1 MIVPVFAFDMLPADL
16 SCAPNLLHFQ
26 RRRKPLLELPK
37 MMGFD
42 TIIGLTGLA
51 LTLPGL
57 VQTTIHFSRHLA
69 KRCDSIPDLDESSKV
84 RDLILSLQCGT
95 LRATMESV
103 EDLYADTSD
112 AGTRYALQGI
122 VERVSE
128 KMKSLDREITQITT
142 ACGDEKQLNKARTS
156 AHHCIDGIET
166 MAEKLRAHVQVRT
179 SSRPLPSHL
188 QLRNS
193 QFSLVEGSIKQLP
206 HAPVQMCLGEFRVDQ
221 GVTESL
227 CIVEDKVLDGLL
239 ECDAL
244 DTILELSRSLQFR
257 FTGKGILQ
265 LAGFQAVSASHFRLV
280 FPFPA
285 KRANPRSLRDILLDP
300 INSPVPPI
308 PRNYRFILPR
318 KLAEAV
324 YHVHEQNLVHKCIR
338 PESILLF
345 EPEENGP
352 DMKYPRTIGL
362 PVLTDWQHARKTTDV
377 SKRQPFGDW
386 TMAMYQHPERQA
398 HPSTIAASRYH
409 IGHDIYSLGICLLEI
424 GLWHPLIIYGGA
436 PAYSPLLVEAK
447 AAWRAENAV
456 IHPNGQPLTD
466 AEIEQRVFI
475 HLAGDRLAFEMGEAY
490 SKLVVKCLTCLE
502 RGFGNVHHF
511 VDSTSRDWQEQGFL
525 FIQEIRRELAGAS
538 TMGEGIYNMIS

>member
-1 MIVPVFAFDMLPADL
+1 
-16 SCAPNLLHFQ
+16 
-26 RRRKPLLELPK
+26 
-37 MMGFD
+37 MMGFE

-69 KRCDSIPDLDESSKV
+69 KRCESIPDSGDSSKV
-84 RDLILSLQCGT
+84 KDLILSLQCGT

-103 EDLYADTSD
+103 EDLYADTSN
-112 AGTRYALQGI
+112 ARIRYALQGI

-142 ACGDEKQLNKARTS
+142 AGGDEKQLNKARKS
-156 AHHCIDGIET
+156 AQHCIDGIES
-166 MAEKLRAHVQVRT
+166 MAEKLRAHVQARIL
-179 SSRPLPSHL
+179 SRPLPSHL

-193 QFSLVEGSIKQLP
+193 QFSLVEGSITQLP

-227 CIVEDKVLDGLL
+227 CIVEDKVLNGLL
-239 ECDAL
+239 ESDAL
-244 DTILELSRSLQFR
+244 DATLELSRSLQFR
-257 FTGKGILQ
+257 STGKGILQ
-265 LAGFQAVSASHFRLV
+265 LAGFQAISASHFRLV
-280 FPFPA
+280 FTFPE
-285 KRANPRSLRDILLDP
+285 KRANPRSLRDVLLDP

-345 EPEENGP
+345 EPEGNGP
-352 DMKYPRTIGL
+352 EVKYPKTIGL
-362 PVLTDWQHARKTTDV
+362 PVLTDWQHVRKTTDA
-377 SKRQPFGDW
+377 SRRQPFGDW

-398 HPSTIAASRYH
+398 HPSTISASRYH

-424 GLWHPLIIYGGA
+424 GLWHPFIIYNGA
-436 PAYSPLLVEAK
+436 SSAYSPLLAEAK
-447 AAWRAENAV
+447 AAWRAENTV
-456 IHPNGQPLTD
+456 VHSDGQPLTD
-466 AEIEQRVFI
+466 AEIEQRVFV

-538 TMGEGIYNMIS
+538 TMGEGIYNMVS